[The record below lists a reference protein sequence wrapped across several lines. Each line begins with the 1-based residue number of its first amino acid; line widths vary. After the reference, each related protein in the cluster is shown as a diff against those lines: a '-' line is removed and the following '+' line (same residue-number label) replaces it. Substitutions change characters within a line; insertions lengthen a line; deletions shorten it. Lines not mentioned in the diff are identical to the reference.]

1 MKKAS
6 RLLPVSPAYTVQM
19 LKTSITVG
27 ALIAPAVIFITI
39 IFIIPFCQVIGNS
52 FLINN
57 RFTLDGL
64 QKVCDLY
71 GYDIGYTVIIALL
84 SLMITLLVTISVAGY
99 LRLYQDR
106 FLEFLFKIPLF
117 IPFVVVGHAMR
128 TFLAP
133 HGTLNSVLSIMHIVN
148 LSHPPSI
155 AFSPLG
161 IITAL
166 VWKNMAFAL
175 LLIMAP
181 FKMVSDAH
189 LQAAQNLGA
198 GPLRLIKDI
207 MLPMSVSSIAVS
219 SVLIFTSM
227 MASFAIPIMMGNG
240 QGPQMLMVDLYYRIT
255 YLNDY
260 RTANVLGLISFLLS
274 LGAAYYYIKKV
285 LTR

>member
-1 MKKAS
+1 MKNPIIQVIHS
-6 RLLPVSPAYTVQM
+6 RRLHLP
-19 LKTSITVG
+19 KTSFTVG
-27 ALIAPAVIFITI
+27 VLIAPAVIFITL
-39 IFIIPFCQVIGNS
+39 IFIFPFFQVMVNS
-52 FLINN
+52 FFQDNHFAMEGFQKT
-57 RFTLDGL
+57 FTLYRFDI
-64 QKVCDLY
+64 LY
-71 GYDIGYTVIIALL
+71 TIVIALL
-84 SLMITLLVTISVAGY
+84 SLLITLLITISIAGY
-99 LRLYQDR
+99 LRLYQDQ

-133 HGTLNSVLSIMHIVN
+133 HGTLNSLLSLIGILN
-148 LSHPPSI
+148 LSHSPSI
-155 AFSPLG
+155 VFSPAG

-166 VWKNMAFAL
+166 VWKNMGFAL

-207 MLPMSVSSIAVS
+207 MLPMSASSIATS
-219 SVLIFTSM
+219 SILMFTSM
-227 MASFAIPIMMGNG
+227 LASFAIPVMMGNG

-274 LGAAYYYIKKV
+274 LGAAYYYVKRVLIK
-285 LTR
+285 